1 MNRLWLQQWL
11 SGNGE
16 SLFFYRKVE
25 AGEDMKT
32 LLIVS
37 ETEKVGESLEKA
49 LSVNFRIVRSLDAQ
63 SCQPDFILIA
73 AQENFSYFFP
83 KKEQFQQDHPRIPM
97 LFLWIE
103 EEHLH
108 ILSCSNLRYMNGKTI
123 PKSQDSLLEYLNLSL
138 SKAQNSASADHPQLM
153 EIQSD
158 IRNHYLQTEYGA
170 IQVEY
175 DNFTSIF
182 QFVEQLAAL
191 SGQSVQ
197 TLLLSLRP
205 TSERT
210 GAEEQLHIAMSLLQD
225 AIQKTLRKNDVLT
238 GCSDSQFLV
247 LLMDADDDGGHLAA
261 NRIFNTFL
269 GLYDGNAY
277 RLHYDI
283 RPIGTK

>member
-1 MNRLWLQQWL
+1 
-11 SGNGE
+11 
-16 SLFFYRKVE
+16 
-25 AGEDMKT
+25 MKK

-37 ETEKVGESLEKA
+37 ETEQVGAALEKILA
-49 LSVNFRIVRSLDAQ
+49 VNFSILRSLDKQ

-83 KKEQFQQDHPRIPM
+83 KKEQFQQDHPRIPI

-138 SKAQNSASADHPQLM
+138 SKAQSIAVAEHPQLRD
-153 EIQSD
+153 IQSD
-158 IRNHYLQTEYGA
+158 IRNHYPQTECGA

-182 QFVEQLAAL
+182 QFVEQLAAR

-197 TLLLSLRP
+197 TLLLTLRP
-205 TSERT
+205 ATEQT
-210 GAEEQLHIAMSLLQD
+210 GSEEQRQIAMSLLRE
-225 AIQKTLRKNDVLT
+225 AIQQTLRKNDVLT

-247 LLMDADDDGGHLAA
+247 LLMDADDDGGHLAV

-269 GLYDGNAY
+269 GLYDGDAY

>member
-1 MNRLWLQQWL
+1 
-11 SGNGE
+11 
-16 SLFFYRKVE
+16 
-25 AGEDMKT
+25 MKK

-37 ETEKVGESLEKA
+37 ETEQVGATLEKI
-49 LSVNFRIVRSLDAQ
+49 LEVNFSILRSIDKQ
-63 SCQPDFILIA
+63 PCQPDYILIA

-83 KKEQFQQDHPRIPM
+83 KKEQFQQKYPRIPI

-138 SKAQNSASADHPQLM
+138 SKEKYSAAERPQLRD
-153 EIQSD
+153 IQTD
-158 IRNHYLQTEYGA
+158 IREHYPQTEYGA

-175 DNFTSIF
+175 DNFASIF
-182 QFVEQLAAL
+182 QFVEQLAAR

-197 TLLLSLRP
+197 TLLLTLRP
-205 TSERT
+205 VSEQKES
-210 GAEEQLHIAMSLLQD
+210 EEQLRDAMSLLQD
-225 AIQKTLRKNDVLT
+225 AIQQTLRKNDVLT
-238 GCSDSQFLV
+238 GCSDCQFLV

-269 GLYDGNAY
+269 GLYDGDVY

-283 RPIGTK
+283 KPIGTK